1 MPRTSRLAGLDW
13 PRISSELDAAGYA
26 RLPGLLGAVE
36 CRELAALYSVPRR
49 FRKRVVMEQH
59 RFGAGEYQ
67 YFANPLPVLVRR
79 LRTGLYARLAP
90 IANRWLAQLGSRE
103 RYPAA
108 HAGFLARCRANG
120 QTRPT
125 PLLLHY
131 RAGGY
136 NRLHQDL
143 YGAVAFPLQFTCLLS
158 RPGVDFTG
166 GEFLLVENRPR
177 MQARADAI
185 ALELG
190 EGIIFPTRERP
201 VASVRGVAR
210 AQLRHGVSVVRSGE
224 RTTLGIIFHDAE

>member
-1 MPRTSRLAGLDW
+1 MPRTSRLAGIDW
-13 PRISSELDAAGYA
+13 PCVARELDAAGYA
-26 RLPGLLGAVE
+26 RLPALLTAAE
-36 CRELAALYSVPRR
+36 CRDLAALYREPRR

-67 YFANPLPVLVRR
+67 YFANPLPALVRT
-79 LRTGLYARLAP
+79 LRSGLYARLAP
-90 IANRWLAQLGSRE
+90 IANTWLARLGSRE
-103 RYPAA
+103 RYPDSL
-108 HAGFLARCRANG
+108 AGFLEHCHAHG

-158 RPGVDFTG
+158 KPGVDFTG

-177 MQARADAI
+177 MQARGDAI

-190 EGIIFPTRERP
+190 EGVIFPTRERP
-201 VASVRGVAR
+201 VESARGTAR